1 MVSKLVW
8 LVIALSFVSVPAIAQ
23 EPPGASD
30 QALKRSMLNL
40 LNRVDDLERELRQ
53 IRGDLEVVNHELS
66 GLKRRQREL
75 YLDVDRRLG
84 ALEKG
89 GVANQ
94 ADDRT
99 GSSTL
104 VVDQPVIEEPK
115 TEVATQAT
123 PPAPPSRK
131 EKDSY
136 RTAFNLLKEGR
147 YQQSIKAFTRFMVD
161 YPDSTYADNAQYW
174 LGEANYV
181 SRQYKAAVS
190 EFSKVISDYPQSS
203 KAPDAMVKLG
213 FTYYELKQWDKA
225 RDMLNKVITDF
236 PDSSAAKLAESRLK
250 RLKAEGN

>member
-1 MVSKLVW
+1 MVSKLVC
-8 LVIALSFVSVPAIAQ
+8 LVIALSFVSVPAFAQ
-23 EPPGASD
+23 APPSASE
-30 QALKRSMLNL
+30 QALKRSMLDL

-66 GLKRRQREL
+66 GIKRRQREL

-84 ALEKG
+84 VIERG

-94 ADDRT
+94 
-99 GSSTL
+99 GSATTDSGPM
-104 VVDQPVIEEPK
+104 VVDQPATAEPK
-115 TEVATQAT
+115 SEVAANK
-123 PPAPPSRK
+123 PPAPPSRE

-147 YQQSIKAFTRFMVD
+147 YEQSIKAFTRFMVD
-161 YPDSTYADNAQYW
+161 YPQSTYADNAQYW

-181 SRQYKAAVS
+181 SRKYKAAVS
-190 EFSKVISDYPQSS
+190 EFSKVISDYPQST

-213 FTYYELKQWDKA
+213 FTYYELKEWDKA
-225 RDMLNKVITDF
+225 RDMLNKVLTDY

-250 RLKAEGN
+250 RLKSEGN